1 MLIPA
6 KALTYGG
13 PRSQIQVQLPSG
25 KILPAIAATPI
36 NSPGVVVGFDQQGQ
50 AWVWDEV
57 SKNDLTSTS
66 IRKNRPSPNQELVY
80 PFKVI
85 AQWGSLGYIAQAG
98 DRPSQQVE
106 AQKILA
112 FGNRGR
118 RKNDFI
124 LLTEIGTDQ
133 YRLRNTEGERTLS
146 FSSPE
151 ILEAFKTNGR
161 FYGDDY
167 YGILLRD
174 EQGWN
179 NSDIITITTGDS
191 ANGTTRKYTP
201 DGGYEYLQIRT
212 RIGTTI
218 EFSPPTNTLYS
229 PPGDS
234 VIGAGTTYT
243 LITLIP
249 LPDPFEVSGFL
260 SSRVVSPEERATW
273 HDEINS
279 CVAGLVNR
287 EPSPPIIK
295 GGTSTKNFEESIT
308 TNTQSRK
315 RLVSGFLDSISK
327 VTATDTLNE
336 SNTLLIDGQ
345 FTVTPTTTAIP
356 GDGTGGGYCSST
368 FYPNF
373 SVNGAY
379 YEFTKPYYEVF
390 DQASSTETTTDNDIS
405 IGSYNNSIPINING
419 FNAIDYTINAVSNSN
434 YTSINTFSLNEN
446 EAGGRFNTRRIEE
459 TDTRN
464 TISEYTNEVTGI
476 YKGADELCLYS
487 KIDSKIVSASAVR
500 TTRRE
505 MVETATQVRARTTT
519 TNGQTEDNTI
529 IPRRIYLA
537 NQENNLALNEDYFYI
552 RVKDIKNK
560 INLSQLTTPFSF
572 NIAPADRQ
580 ETIGRFPLYFDY
592 PIKYSVNSVVG
603 ETGLD
608 QFWSNPDTITVSNN
622 STLINSYSDEYYIS
636 PDTSYPIELIVFE
649 GDAIYKLS
657 GTATANYQNTTKTF
671 TASNAFFPGDY
682 GQFSYSEATL
692 STISVTIENS
702 ELIKYH
708 ALTIVIGVDPKT
720 FGHLY
725 SSANCLGL
733 FQKLLGANF
742 DLQSGITRTTLYKR
756 KNNQIMIAFSDNSN
770 LTKKEE
776 RYADLYRLQGNK
788 FIREGEKK
796 GAYYPVL
803 NPNSSSNPTLG
814 LIGYYD

>member
-13 PRSQIQVQLPSG
+13 PRSQIQVQLPNG

-36 NSPGVVVGFDQQGQ
+36 NSPNVTVGFDQQGQ

-66 IRKNRPSPNQELVY
+66 IRKNHPSPNQEPVY

-85 AQWGSLGYIAQAG
+85 AQWGNLGYIAQAG
-98 DRPSQQVE
+98 DRLSQQVE
-106 AQKILA
+106 AQTILA

-124 LLTEIGTDQ
+124 LLTEIETDQ
-133 YRLRNTEGERTLS
+133 YRLKTKEGERDLN

-167 YGILLRD
+167 YGILLRGELD
-174 EQGWN
+174 WQ
-179 NSDIITITTGDS
+179 NSDVITVSTGDS
-191 ANGTTRKYTP
+191 ANGTTRQYTP

-212 RIGTTI
+212 RIGTTN
-218 EFSPPTNTLYS
+218 FSPPTNTLYS

-234 VIGAGTTYT
+234 VIGTGRTYT
-243 LITLIP
+243 LINLLP
-249 LPDPFEVSGFL
+249 LPDPFEVSGSF
-260 SSRVVSPEERATW
+260 SSRVVSPEERAIW
-273 HDEINS
+273 HDEINI

-336 SNTLLIDGQ
+336 SNTSLTDGQ

-356 GDGTGGGYCSST
+356 FNGTGGGYCSST
-368 FYPNF
+368 FFPNF
-373 SVNGAY
+373 PVNGAY

-390 DQASSTETTTDNDIS
+390 DQTSSTETTTDNDIS
-405 IGSYNNSIPINING
+405 IGSYNNSIPININS
-419 FNAIDYTINAVSNSN
+419 FNAIDYTITDVSNSN
-434 YTSINTFSLNEN
+434 YTSINTFSLSELEN
-446 EAGGRFNTRRIEE
+446 SHTSRFNTQRIEE

-464 TISEYTNEVTGI
+464 AISEYTNEVTGL

-487 KIDSKIVSASAVR
+487 KIDSKIVSASAVKN
-500 TTRRE
+500 TRRE
-505 MVETATQVRARTTT
+505 MVETVTQVRTRTTT

-537 NQENNLALNEDYFYI
+537 NRENNLALNEDYFYI

-560 INLSQLTTPFSF
+560 ISLSEITTPFNF

-580 ETIGRFPLYFDY
+580 ETVGRFPLYSDY
-592 PIKYSVNSVVG
+592 PIKYSVNSVVR

-608 QFWSNPDTITVSNN
+608 QNWSNPGTITVSNN

-636 PDTSYPIELIVFE
+636 PDTSYPIELIAFE

-657 GTATANYQNTTKTF
+657 GTATVNYQNTTKTF

-692 STISVTIENS
+692 STIFVTIQNYQ
-702 ELIKYH
+702 LIKYH
-708 ALTIVIGVDPKT
+708 ALKGVNTDT

-733 FQKLLGANF
+733 FQKLLGAN
-742 DLQSGITRTTLYKR
+742 LQSEPGIIRTTLYKR
-756 KNNQIMIAFSDNSN
+756 KNNQIMIAFSDNTN

-803 NPNSSSNPTLG
+803 NPNSSSDPTLG

>member
-13 PRSQIQVQLPSG
+13 PRSQIQVQLPNG

-36 NSPGVVVGFDQQGQ
+36 NSPRVAVGFDQQGQ
-50 AWVWDEV
+50 AWVWGEV
-57 SKNDLTSTS
+57 SKNDLQSTS
-66 IRKNRPSPNQELVY
+66 IRKNRPSPNQEPVY

-85 AQWGSLGYIAQAG
+85 AQWGDLGYIAQAG
-98 DRPSQQVE
+98 DRSSQQVE

-112 FGNRGR
+112 FGNRGKK
-118 RKNDFI
+118 KNDFI
-124 LLTEIGTDQ
+124 LLTEIETDQ
-133 YRLRNTEGERTLS
+133 YRLKNREGEKNLN

-151 ILEAFKTNGR
+151 ILETFKTNGT

-167 YGILLRD
+167 YGILLRG

-191 ANGTTRKYTP
+191 ANGTTRYYTP
-201 DGGYEYLQIRT
+201 DGGYEYLQTRS
-212 RIGTTI
+212 RIGTTL
-218 EFSPPTNTLYS
+218 EFSPPTWTLYS
-229 PPGDS
+229 PPGDP
-234 VIGAGTTYT
+234 GYGTGITYT
-243 LITLIP
+243 SISLIP
-249 LPDPFEVSGFL
+249 LPDPFEVSGSF
-260 SSRVVSPEERATW
+260 SSRVVSPEERAIW
-273 HDEINS
+273 HGEINA

-327 VTATDTLNE
+327 VTATDTLNQ
-336 SNTLLIDGQ
+336 SNTWLVDGQ
-345 FTVTPTTTAIP
+345 FTVTPTTTLIASN
-356 GDGTGGGYCSST
+356 GTGGGYCSST
-368 FYPNF
+368 FYPSF
-373 SVNGAY
+373 PVNGAY
-379 YEFTKPYYEVF
+379 YEFTNPYYEVF
-390 DQASSTETTTDNDIS
+390 DQTSSTETNTDNDIS
-405 IGSYNNSIPINING
+405 IGSYNNSIPININN

-446 EAGGRFNTRRIEE
+446 EAGGRFNTRKIEE

-464 TISEYTNEVTGI
+464 AVSQYTNEVTGI

-487 KIDSKIVSASAVR
+487 KIDSKIASASAVR
-500 TTRRE
+500 STRRE
-505 MVETATQVRARTTT
+505 MVETVTQVRTRSTT

-537 NQENNLALNEDYFYI
+537 NRENNLVLNEDYFYI

-608 QFWSNPDTITVSNN
+608 HNWSNPNTITISN
-622 STLINSYSDEYYIS
+622 SATLINSYSDEYYIS

-671 TASNAFFPGDY
+671 TASNAFFSGDY

-692 STISVTIENS
+692 STISVTIQNYQ
-702 ELIKYH
+702 LIKYH
-708 ALTIVIGVDPKT
+708 ALKEVNTDT

-733 FQKLLGANF
+733 FQKLLGTNF
-742 DLQSGITRTTLYKR
+742 TTSGITRTTLYKR
-756 KNNQIMIAFSDNSN
+756 INNQIIMAFSDNSN
-770 LTKKEE
+770 LIKKGE
-776 RYADLYRLQGNK
+776 RYADLYRLQGNQ

-803 NPNSSSNPTLG
+803 NPNSSSDPTLG